1 MVTGAQQM
9 MADRNFMNTS
19 KGWGMIIW
27 PFNHLIKYFKK
38 RKEFKEKLAEL
49 KKRDPFDD
57 ADE

>member
-1 MVTGAQQM
+1 M